1 MNAVCFA
8 VSMGHE
14 LKSGLAGW
22 SWFGASQEVVE
33 MMLTGRYDETG
44 GSTSKM
50 AHGSPSRAVHRP
62 GACLQQGL
70 RSLPRGLFHGLP
82 RPHVAADLSLNE
94 EPRLSKPTGSHF
106 FFPVTTHQKSH
117 GITSAPFH
125 SSKEN
130 HQVQPRF
137 RDGN

>member
-14 LKSGLAGW
+14 LRSGLAGW

-33 MMLTGRYDETG
+33 MMLTGRYDGTS
-44 GSTSKM
+44 GSLRN
-50 AHGSPSRAVHRP
+50 GSPSLAVHRP
-62 GACLQQGL
+62 GAWRQRGL
-70 RSLPRGLFHGLP
+70 RSLPRGLFHGLL
-82 RPHVAADLSLNE
+82 RPHVAANLSLNE
-94 EPRLSKPTGSHF
+94 EPSVSKPTGSHF
-106 FFPVTTHQKSH
+106 FFPMTTHQKSH
-117 GITSAPFH
+117 GISSAPFP

-137 RDGN
+137 RGRN